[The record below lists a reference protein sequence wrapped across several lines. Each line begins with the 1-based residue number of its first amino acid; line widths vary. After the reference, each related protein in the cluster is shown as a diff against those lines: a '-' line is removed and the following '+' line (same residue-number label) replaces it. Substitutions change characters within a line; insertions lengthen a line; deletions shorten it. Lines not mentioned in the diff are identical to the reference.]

1 MSSGGFFNFFIG
13 VFAGIVTFLI
23 TRNPYWSLLAFS
35 LVSGIASYINPIQP
49 DIDSPGQPQIG
60 ELRLS
65 TAQEGMIIPDALG
78 TVKSTGNI
86 FYYFGDNNIEQV
98 ESTPG
103 GKGGG
108 SDASF
113 VTGYKFYLSWL
124 VGICLGPVD
133 TLYSVY
139 AGDTLVWSGEQ
150 ARPAEGYV
158 NLTLGNLEPEL
169 EETEVTI
176 NHDITILCNHS
187 PSQLAIVTMGLNP
200 WLDFTGD
207 DEMAPVSAGAT
218 YVGAT
223 VTADWYDG
231 SDTFLY
237 RKVAIVNSRTFET
250 FYDCNIAGDQ
260 GTSILQV
267 NLDPFAS
274 AGMGTYY
281 KNEKLRIVWS
291 NTYDTSEKSTAMGT
305 MTLYFGTTDQPADP
319 TIGAS
324 LSDPTLNP
332 AYRGL
337 CYAFFNNNYIG
348 RNNSCPTMRF
358 VYRKAPTYGFSALE
372 TIQTYDY
379 NIAHAVYHIL
389 ANDMHLGLDPD
400 YINNATFAQVA
411 ATLNG
416 ENRGISALLEQQHS
430 ASTYIEAFLSHM
442 GGMLRSSSDE

>member
-1 MSSGGFFNFFIG
+1 
-13 VFAGIVTFLI
+13 
-23 TRNPYWSLLAFS
+23 
-35 LVSGIASYINPIQP
+35 
-49 DIDSPGQPQIG
+49 
-60 ELRLS
+60 
-65 TAQEGMIIPDALG
+65 MIIPDVLG

-86 FYYFGDNNIEQV
+86 FYYFGDNNVEQTETV
-98 ESTPG
+98 EG
-103 GKGGG
+103 GKGGAD
-108 SDASF
+108 DASF
-113 VTGYKFYLSWL
+113 VTGYRYYLSWL

-139 AGDTLVWSGEQ
+139 AGDTLVWSGAQ
-150 ARPAEGYV
+150 DRPANGVV

-176 NHDITILCNHS
+176 NHNISIICNHS
-187 PSQLAIVTMGLNP
+187 SSQLALVTIPGNP
-200 WLDFTGD
+200 WLDFGVE
-207 DEMAPVSAGAT
+207 EMGPVSAGAT

-223 VTADWYDG
+223 VTADWYDAEG
-231 SDTFLY
+231 TYLY
-237 RKVAIVNSRTFET
+237 RKVAIVNSRTYEA
-250 FYDCNIAGDQ
+250 FYDCDVAGMQ

-281 KNEKLRIVWS
+281 KNEKLRITWS
-291 NTYDTSEKSTAMGT
+291 NTFDTSEQSTAMGT
-305 MTLYFGTTDQPADP
+305 MTFYFGTVDQPANSA
-319 TIGAS
+319 IGSS
-324 LSDPTLNP
+324 LTDPTLNP

-337 CYAFFNNNYIG
+337 CYAFFNDNYIG

-379 NIAHAVYHIL
+379 NIAHAVYHVL
-389 ANDMHLGLDPD
+389 ADDMHLGLDPG

-430 ASTYIEAFLSHM
+430 ASTYIEGFLSHM